1 ILTAFFGAPIFL
13 YLALSARRFL

>member
-1 ILTAFFGAPIFL
+1 VLTAFFGAPVFL